1 MGVYGF
7 MSTLQKLKIVK
18 NLVERVCKLSKQF
31 SNP

>member
-18 NLVERVCKLSKQF
+18 NLVERVCKLLKQF